1 MVVVQYDCTSIV
13 GGLYQD
19 CSMSSLHAYHLT
31 PPLVQ
36 YLQYRPCSIA
46 LLIEYSYDRCIV
58 ALYVGH
64 IQVVLVIQY
73 REHSNSPSKL
83 AWHCNVVVL
92 QWYCNPLGST
102 MVVLQQDCTRIVGG
116 LYQDCSMA
124 YLHPLPP
131 HPTTCIVCVVLSS
144 SIGHTIQ
151 RAFEQ
156 SV

>member
-1 MVVVQYDCTSIV
+1 MVVLQWDCTRIV

-19 CSMSSLHAYHLT
+19 CSMASLHPYHLT

-36 YLQYRPCSIA
+36 YLQCRPCSIA

-73 REHSNSPSKL
+73 REHSNSPSIL

-92 QWYCNPLGST
+92 QWYCNPLVIVLWKYYGST
-102 MVVLQQDCTRIVGG
+102 AVG
-116 LYQDCSMA
+116 LYEDCRRTALGLQYGLSP
-124 YLHPLPP
+124 PLPP
-131 HPTTCIVCVVLSS
+131 HPTTCIVFVVLSLQYCL
-144 SIGHTIQ
+144 TN
-151 RAFEQ
+151 
-156 SV
+156 